1 MSRKSGIVNVRMVI
15 TEEKIL
21 SNIDKVQKLINPKS
35 KKQIVPLDDDTYFKD
50 LIESIKAYLIEYPKK
65 KNFPASV
72 YKAAY
77 GLVEYATIQFEE
89 NTKKV
94 EELIR
99 QREENIAL
107 AGTLR
112 ELVEAVENKDSE
124 WKDKVEEN
132 KGLFSEDLIDTL
144 KLVGKDRSRRSQ
156 NYKDAIKLL
165 NARVSNLETNLHIEI
180 DMERT
185 EDKSKAL
192 SYIGI
197 EIADALKD
205 IPRPA
210 DLIIEETP
218 EEETET
224 PVVEK
229 IQVEEKKAKKT
240 TKAATAKTAKKKAN
254 IEEAAVVEA
263 VEAKPKARAKTKA
276 KAENVEVI
284 ETKAKTKATK
294 STRVAKAELIDVEP
308 KAKKSKVELIDVE
321 PEIKVAKAELIDV
334 VPEIEEAKKPV
345 KRYVRV
351 KGYRVNA
358 IKENEEPKEE
368 KVEIIKEQPKQE
380 VVPKKKVSQL
390 IKIEENEEDTEVD
403 EQQAIQDYQ
412 ESVTFEKKP
421 SLWQRIKNS
430 KLGRVVSYVL
440 KIRIRIE
447 LPNALPEGR
456 GEE

>member
-35 KKQIVPLDDDTYFKD
+35 KKQIVQLDDDTYFKD

-132 KGLFSEDLIDTL
+132 KGLFSEDVIDTL

-294 STRVAKAELIDVEP
+294 STRVVKAELIDVEP
-308 KAKKSKVELIDVE
+308 KAKKAKVELIDVE

-380 VVPKKKVSQL
+380 VIPKKKVSQL

>member
-35 KKQIVPLDDDTYFKD
+35 KKQIVQLDDDTYFKD

-112 ELVEAVENKDSE
+112 ELVEAVENKDSK

-132 KGLFSEDLIDTL
+132 KGLFSEDVIDTL

-224 PVVEK
+224 PVVEE

-240 TKAATAKTAKKKAN
+240 TKAATAKTTKKKAN
-254 IEEAAVVEA
+254 IEEAAVVEE

-294 STRVAKAELIDVEP
+294 STRVVKAELIDVEP
-308 KAKKSKVELIDVE
+308 KAKKAKVELIDVE

>member
-35 KKQIVPLDDDTYFKD
+35 KKQIVQLDDDTYFKD

-144 KLVGKDRSRRSQ
+144 KLVGNDRSRRSQ

-308 KAKKSKVELIDVE
+308 KAKKAKVELIDVE